1 MIVRLANFW
10 CFIFVFFNN
19 EKNSHMNLYFSKLFQ
34 KEVHD
39 GRQDKFEIKE
49 SERQSWLSLAMIWT
63 GSMICIPCLMIG
75 GVIGTGLSLRE
86 VVLAVLA
93 GYGIVCIYMCLV
105 GMESCDTGMPTVS
118 MASSVLGKKGAQFI
132 ISLMLAIACVGWFGI
147 QSAVCGESF
156 SVMIAGITGFEI
168 PSWISSIFWGIV
180 MLLTAVYGY
189 NGLKILNFIAVPA
202 LVIVLVYS
210 MILAFSSGGL
220 ETVMSF
226 VPASRMSFISAVSM
240 VVASFAL
247 GGVISGDYSR
257 YARSRKDV
265 VKSTVL
271 GVFPSG
277 MVMMLIGAILSIVTG
292 QYDISLVLAA
302 VGVPALGLVALVL
315 ATWTTNVTNAYSGG
329 LAVSNLF
336 NGGEDKFRISCAVA
350 GLIGTVLAAVGLLSK
365 FEFFLNILSALIPPI
380 AGVMI
385 ASYWIVG
392 KGRKENLVQKEGW
405 YLPGIIAFAVGAL
418 VAYITGNIAVFF
430 IGPVNGIVVSM
441 VVYIILVNVM
451 DKGEIRK

>member
-1 MIVRLANFW
+1 MM
-10 CFIFVFFNN
+10 
-19 EKNSHMNLYFSKLFQ
+19 E
-34 KEVHD
+34 
-39 GRQDKFEIKE
+39 DKFEIKE

-75 GVIGTGLSLRE
+75 GVIGTGLSLGE

>member
-1 MIVRLANFW
+1 MEER
-10 CFIFVFFNN
+10 
-19 EKNSHMNLYFSKLFQ
+19 
-34 KEVHD
+34 
-39 GRQDKFEIKE
+39 FEIKE
-49 SERQSWLSLAMIWT
+49 SERQSWLSLAFVWT

-75 GVIGTGLSLRE
+75 GIVGTGLSLWQ
-86 VVLAVLA
+86 VVLAVLV
-93 GYGIVCIYMCLV
+93 GYGIVCTYMCLV
-105 GMESCDTGMPTVS
+105 GMESCDTGLPTVS
-118 MASSVLGKKGAQFI
+118 MAASVLGRRGAQFI
-132 ISLMLAIACVGWFGI
+132 ISLMLAIACIGWFGI

-156 SVMIAGITGFEI
+156 SAMVADFTGFEI
-168 PSWISSIFWGIV
+168 PVWLSSVFWGII

-189 NGLKILNFIAVPA
+189 NGLKILNYIAVPA

-210 MILAFSSGGL
+210 MVLAFSGGGFA
-220 ETVMSF
+220 TVASY

-265 VKSTVL
+265 VKSTLL

-277 MVMMLIGAILSIVTG
+277 LVMMLVGSILSIVTG

-329 LAVSNLF
+329 LAVSNLL
-336 NGGEDKFRISCAVA
+336 GLGEDKFKISCSVA
-350 GLIGTVLAAVGLLSK
+350 GLVGTVLAAVGLLSR

-392 KGRKENLVQKEGW
+392 KGRRENLVEKEGW
-405 YLPGIIAFAVGAL
+405 YLPGILAFAIGAL
-418 VAYITGNIAVFF
+418 VAYITGNIVVLF
-430 IGPVNGIVVSM
+430 IGPVNGIVTAM
-441 VVYIILVNVM
+441 LAFIILERVM
-451 DKGEIRK
+451 AKGGKA

>member
-1 MIVRLANFW
+1 M
-10 CFIFVFFNN
+10 
-19 EKNSHMNLYFSKLFQ
+19 E
-34 KEVHD
+34 
-39 GRQDKFEIKE
+39 DKYEIKE

-75 GVIGTGLSLRE
+75 GVLGAGLSLSG
-86 VVLAVLA
+86 VILAVLA
-93 GYGIVCIYMCLV
+93 GYGIVCLYMCLV
-105 GMESCDTGMPTVS
+105 GMESCDTGLPTVS
-118 MASSVLGKKGAQFI
+118 MASAVLGEKGAQFI

-156 SVMIAGITGFEI
+156 SAMVAGFTGFEI
-168 PSWISSIFWGIV
+168 PSWISSIFWGLV

-202 LVIVLVYS
+202 LLIVLSYS
-210 MILAFSSGGL
+210 MFLALSGGGL
-220 ETVMSF
+220 ETIKTFS
-226 VPASRMSFISAVSM
+226 PSSQMSFISAVSM

-257 YARSRKDV
+257 YAKSRKDV

-336 NGGEDKFRISCAVA
+336 GFGEDRFKVSCAVA
-350 GLIGTVLAAVGLLSK
+350 GVIGTILAAAGLLSE

-385 ASYWIVG
+385 ASYWILG
-392 KGRKENLVQKEGW
+392 KGRKENLRQKEGW
-405 YLPGIIAFAVGAL
+405 YIPGIISFAAGAV
-418 VAYITGNIAVFF
+418 VAYVTGSIAVFL
-430 IGPVNGIVVSM
+430 IGPVNGIAVSM
-441 VVYIILVNVM
+441 IVYVVLEKTM
-451 DKGEIRK
+451 KKGEV

>member
-1 MIVRLANFW
+1 M
-10 CFIFVFFNN
+10 
-19 EKNSHMNLYFSKLFQ
+19 E
-34 KEVHD
+34 
-39 GRQDKFEIKE
+39 DKFEIKE

-75 GVIGTGLSLRE
+75 GVIGTGLSLGE

-105 GMESCDTGMPTVS
+105 GIESCDTGMPTVS

-189 NGLKILNFIAVPA
+189 KGLKILNFIAVPA

>member
-1 MIVRLANFW
+1 M
-10 CFIFVFFNN
+10 
-19 EKNSHMNLYFSKLFQ
+19 E
-34 KEVHD
+34 
-39 GRQDKFEIKE
+39 DKYEIKE

-75 GVIGTGLSLRE
+75 GVLGAGLSLSG
-86 VVLAVLA
+86 VILAVLA
-93 GYGIVCIYMCLV
+93 GYGIVCLYMCLV
-105 GMESCDTGMPTVS
+105 GMESCDTGLPTVS
-118 MASSVLGKKGAQFI
+118 MASAVLGEKGAQFI

-156 SVMIAGITGFEI
+156 SAMVAGFTGFEI
-168 PSWISSIFWGIV
+168 PSWISSIFWGLV

-202 LVIVLVYS
+202 LLIVLAYS
-210 MILAFSSGGL
+210 MFLALSGGGL
-220 ETVMSF
+220 ETIKTFS
-226 VPASRMSFISAVSM
+226 PSSQMSFISAVSM

-257 YARSRKDV
+257 YAKSRKDV

-336 NGGEDKFRISCAVA
+336 GFGEDRFKVSCAVA
-350 GLIGTVLAAVGLLSK
+350 GVIGTILAAAGLLSE

-385 ASYWIVG
+385 ASYWILG
-392 KGRKENLVQKEGW
+392 KGRKENLMQKEGW
-405 YLPGIIAFAVGAL
+405 YIPGIISFAAGAV
-418 VAYITGNIAVFF
+418 VAYVTGSIAVFLM
-430 IGPVNGIVVSM
+430 GPVNGIVVSM
-441 VVYIILVNVM
+441 IVYVVLEKTM
-451 DKGEIRK
+451 KKGEV

>member
-1 MIVRLANFW
+1 MM
-10 CFIFVFFNN
+10 
-19 EKNSHMNLYFSKLFQ
+19 E
-34 KEVHD
+34 
-39 GRQDKFEIKE
+39 DKYEIKE

-75 GVIGTGLSLRE
+75 GVLGSGLSLSG
-86 VVLAVLA
+86 VILAVLA
-93 GYGIVCIYMCLV
+93 GYGIVCLYMCLV
-105 GMESCDTGMPTVS
+105 GMESCDTGLPTVS
-118 MASSVLGKKGAQFI
+118 MASAVLGEKGAQFI

-156 SVMIAGITGFEI
+156 SAMVAGFTGFEI
-168 PSWISSIFWGIV
+168 PSWISSIFWGLV

-202 LVIVLVYS
+202 LLIVLAYS
-210 MILAFSSGGL
+210 MFLALSGGGL
-220 ETVMSF
+220 ETIKTFS
-226 VPASRMSFISAVSM
+226 PSSQMSFISAISM

-257 YARSRKDV
+257 YAKSRKDV

-336 NGGEDKFRISCAVA
+336 GFGEDRFKVSCAVA
-350 GLIGTVLAAVGLLSK
+350 GVIGTILAAAGLLSE

-385 ASYWIVG
+385 ASYWILG
-392 KGRKENLVQKEGW
+392 KGRKENLRQKEGW
-405 YLPGIIAFAVGAL
+405 YIPGIISFAAGAV
-418 VAYITGNIAVFF
+418 VAYVTGSIAVFL

-441 VVYIILVNVM
+441 IVYVVLEKTM
-451 DKGEIRK
+451 KKGEV

>member
-1 MIVRLANFW
+1 MM
-10 CFIFVFFNN
+10 
-19 EKNSHMNLYFSKLFQ
+19 E
-34 KEVHD
+34 
-39 GRQDKFEIKE
+39 DKYEIKE

-75 GVIGTGLSLRE
+75 GVLGAGLSLSG
-86 VVLAVLA
+86 VILAVLA
-93 GYGIVCIYMCLV
+93 GYGIVCLYMCLV
-105 GMESCDTGMPTVS
+105 GMESCDTGLPTVS
-118 MASSVLGKKGAQFI
+118 MASAVLGEKGAQFI

-147 QSAVCGESF
+147 QSAVCGESC
-156 SVMIAGITGFEI
+156 SAMVAGFTGFEI
-168 PSWISSIFWGIV
+168 PSWISSIFWGLV

-202 LVIVLVYS
+202 LLIVLAYS
-210 MILAFSSGGL
+210 MFLALSGGGL
-220 ETVMSF
+220 ETIKTFS
-226 VPASRMSFISAVSM
+226 PSSQMSFISAVSM

-257 YARSRKDV
+257 YAKSRKDV

-336 NGGEDKFRISCAVA
+336 GFGEDRFKVSCAVA
-350 GLIGTVLAAVGLLSK
+350 GVIGTILAAAGLLSE

-385 ASYWIVG
+385 ASYWILG
-392 KGRKENLVQKEGW
+392 KGRKENLRQKEGW
-405 YLPGIIAFAVGAL
+405 YIPGIISFAAGAV
-418 VAYITGNIAVFF
+418 VAYVTGSIAVFL

-441 VVYIILVNVM
+441 IVYVVLEKTM
-451 DKGEIRK
+451 KKGEV

>member
-1 MIVRLANFW
+1 M
-10 CFIFVFFNN
+10 
-19 EKNSHMNLYFSKLFQ
+19 E
-34 KEVHD
+34 
-39 GRQDKFEIKE
+39 DKFEIKE

-75 GVIGTGLSLRE
+75 GVIGTGLSLGE

-105 GMESCDTGMPTVS
+105 GIESCDTGMPTVS

-156 SVMIAGITGFEI
+156 SVMIGGITGFEI

>member
-1 MIVRLANFW
+1 MM
-10 CFIFVFFNN
+10 
-19 EKNSHMNLYFSKLFQ
+19 E
-34 KEVHD
+34 
-39 GRQDKFEIKE
+39 DKYEIKE

-75 GVIGTGLSLRE
+75 GVLGAGLSLSG
-86 VVLAVLA
+86 VILAVLA
-93 GYGIVCIYMCLV
+93 GYGIVCLYMCLV
-105 GMESCDTGMPTVS
+105 GMESCDTGLPTVS
-118 MASSVLGKKGAQFI
+118 MASAVLGEKGAQFI

-156 SVMIAGITGFEI
+156 SAMVAGFTGFEI
-168 PSWISSIFWGIV
+168 PSWISSIFWGLV

-202 LVIVLVYS
+202 LLIVLSYS
-210 MILAFSSGGL
+210 MFLALSGGGL
-220 ETVMSF
+220 ETIKTFS
-226 VPASRMSFISAVSM
+226 PSSQMSFISAVSM

-257 YARSRKDV
+257 YAKSRKDV

-336 NGGEDKFRISCAVA
+336 GFGEDRFKVSCAVA
-350 GLIGTVLAAVGLLSK
+350 GVIGTILAAAGLLSE

-385 ASYWIVG
+385 ASYWILG
-392 KGRKENLVQKEGW
+392 KGRKENLRQKEGW
-405 YLPGIIAFAVGAL
+405 YIPGIISFAVGAV
-418 VAYITGNIAVFF
+418 VAYVTGSIAVFL
-430 IGPVNGIVVSM
+430 IGPVNGIAVSM
-441 VVYIILVNVM
+441 IVYVVLEKTM
-451 DKGEIRK
+451 KKGEV

>member
-1 MIVRLANFW
+1 M
-10 CFIFVFFNN
+10 
-19 EKNSHMNLYFSKLFQ
+19 E
-34 KEVHD
+34 
-39 GRQDKFEIKE
+39 DKYEIKE

-75 GVIGTGLSLRE
+75 GVLGSGLSLSG
-86 VVLAVLA
+86 VILAVLA
-93 GYGIVCIYMCLV
+93 GYGIVCLYMCLV
-105 GMESCDTGMPTVS
+105 GMESCDTGLPTVS
-118 MASSVLGKKGAQFI
+118 MASAVLGEKGAQFI

-156 SVMIAGITGFEI
+156 SAMVAGFTGFEI
-168 PSWISSIFWGIV
+168 PSWISSIFWGLV
-180 MLLTAVYGY
+180 MLLTAVYVYGY

-202 LVIVLVYS
+202 LLIVLAYS
-210 MILAFSSGGL
+210 MFLALSGGGL
-220 ETVMSF
+220 ETIKTFS
-226 VPASRMSFISAVSM
+226 PSSQMSFISAVSM

-257 YARSRKDV
+257 YAKSRKDV

-336 NGGEDKFRISCAVA
+336 GFGEDRFKVSCAVA
-350 GLIGTVLAAVGLLSK
+350 GVIGTILAAAGLLSE

-385 ASYWIVG
+385 ASYWILG
-392 KGRKENLVQKEGW
+392 KGRKENLRQKEGW
-405 YLPGIIAFAVGAL
+405 YIPGIISFAAGAV
-418 VAYITGNIAVFF
+418 VAYVTGSIAVFL
-430 IGPVNGIVVSM
+430 IGPVNGIAVSM
-441 VVYIILVNVM
+441 IVYVVLEKTM
-451 DKGEIRK
+451 KKGEV

>member
-1 MIVRLANFW
+1 M
-10 CFIFVFFNN
+10 
-19 EKNSHMNLYFSKLFQ
+19 E
-34 KEVHD
+34 
-39 GRQDKFEIKE
+39 DKYEIKE

-75 GVIGTGLSLRE
+75 GVLGAGLSLSG
-86 VVLAVLA
+86 VILAVLA
-93 GYGIVCIYMCLV
+93 GYGIVCLYMCLV
-105 GMESCDTGMPTVS
+105 GMESCDTGLPTVS
-118 MASSVLGKKGAQFI
+118 MASAVLGEKGAQFI

-156 SVMIAGITGFEI
+156 SAMVAGFTGFEI
-168 PSWISSIFWGIV
+168 PSWISSIFWGLV

-202 LVIVLVYS
+202 LLIVLAYS
-210 MILAFSSGGL
+210 MFLALSGGGL
-220 ETVMSF
+220 ETIKTFS
-226 VPASRMSFISAVSM
+226 PSSQMSFISAVSM

-257 YARSRKDV
+257 YAKSSKDV

-336 NGGEDKFRISCAVA
+336 GFGEDRFKVSCAVA
-350 GLIGTVLAAVGLLSK
+350 GVIGTILAAAGLLSE

-385 ASYWIVG
+385 ASYWILG
-392 KGRKENLVQKEGW
+392 KGRKENLRQKEGW
-405 YLPGIIAFAVGAL
+405 YIPGIISFAAGAV
-418 VAYITGNIAVFF
+418 VAYVTGSIAVFL
-430 IGPVNGIVVSM
+430 IGPVNGIAVSM
-441 VVYIILVNVM
+441 IVYVVLEKTM
-451 DKGEIRK
+451 KKGEV

>member
-1 MIVRLANFW
+1 M
-10 CFIFVFFNN
+10 
-19 EKNSHMNLYFSKLFQ
+19 E
-34 KEVHD
+34 
-39 GRQDKFEIKE
+39 DKYEIKE

-75 GVIGTGLSLRE
+75 GVLGAGLSLSG
-86 VVLAVLA
+86 VILAVLA
-93 GYGIVCIYMCLV
+93 GYGIVCLYMCLV
-105 GMESCDTGMPTVS
+105 GMESCDTGLPTVS
-118 MASSVLGKKGAQFI
+118 MASAVLGEKGAQFI

-156 SVMIAGITGFEI
+156 SAMVAGFTGFEI
-168 PSWISSIFWGIV
+168 PSWISSIFWGLV

-202 LVIVLVYS
+202 LLIVLAYS
-210 MILAFSSGGL
+210 MFLALSGGGL
-220 ETVMSF
+220 ETIKTFS
-226 VPASRMSFISAVSM
+226 PSSQMSFISAVSM

-257 YARSRKDV
+257 YAKSRKDV

-336 NGGEDKFRISCAVA
+336 GFGEDRFKVSCAVA
-350 GLIGTVLAAVGLLSK
+350 GVIGTILAAAGLLSE

-385 ASYWIVG
+385 ASYWILG
-392 KGRKENLVQKEGW
+392 KGRKENLRQKEGW
-405 YLPGIIAFAVGAL
+405 YIPGIISFAAGAV
-418 VAYITGNIAVFF
+418 VAYVTGSIAVFL

-441 VVYIILVNVM
+441 IVYVILEKNNEKRRSM
-451 DKGEIRK
+451 NI

>member
-1 MIVRLANFW
+1 MM
-10 CFIFVFFNN
+10 
-19 EKNSHMNLYFSKLFQ
+19 E
-34 KEVHD
+34 
-39 GRQDKFEIKE
+39 DKYEIKE

-75 GVIGTGLSLRE
+75 GVLGAGLSLSG
-86 VVLAVLA
+86 VILAVLA
-93 GYGIVCIYMCLV
+93 GYGIVCLYMCLV
-105 GMESCDTGMPTVS
+105 GMESCDTGLPTVS
-118 MASSVLGKKGAQFI
+118 MASAVLGEKGAQFI

-156 SVMIAGITGFEI
+156 SAMVAGFTGFEI
-168 PSWISSIFWGIV
+168 PSWISSIFWGLV

-202 LVIVLVYS
+202 LLIVLAYS
-210 MILAFSSGGL
+210 MFLALSGGGL
-220 ETVMSF
+220 ETIKTFS
-226 VPASRMSFISAVSM
+226 PSSQMSFISAVSM

-257 YARSRKDV
+257 YAKSRKDV

-336 NGGEDKFRISCAVA
+336 GFGEDRFKVPCAVA
-350 GLIGTVLAAVGLLSK
+350 GVIGTILAAAGLLSE

-385 ASYWIVG
+385 ASYWILG
-392 KGRKENLVQKEGW
+392 KGRKENLRQKEGW
-405 YLPGIIAFAVGAL
+405 YIPGIISFAAGAV
-418 VAYITGNIAVFF
+418 VAYVTGSIAVFL

-441 VVYIILVNVM
+441 IVYVVLEKTM
-451 DKGEIRK
+451 KKGEV

>member
-1 MIVRLANFW
+1 M
-10 CFIFVFFNN
+10 
-19 EKNSHMNLYFSKLFQ
+19 E
-34 KEVHD
+34 
-39 GRQDKFEIKE
+39 DKFEIKE

-405 YLPGIIAFAVGAL
+405 YLPGIIAFTVGAL

>member
-1 MIVRLANFW
+1 M
-10 CFIFVFFNN
+10 
-19 EKNSHMNLYFSKLFQ
+19 E
-34 KEVHD
+34 
-39 GRQDKFEIKE
+39 DKFEIKE

-75 GVIGTGLSLRE
+75 GVIGTGLSLGE

>member
-1 MIVRLANFW
+1 M
-10 CFIFVFFNN
+10 
-19 EKNSHMNLYFSKLFQ
+19 E
-34 KEVHD
+34 
-39 GRQDKFEIKE
+39 DKYEIKE

-75 GVIGTGLSLRE
+75 GVLGAGLSLSG
-86 VVLAVLA
+86 VILAVLA
-93 GYGIVCIYMCLV
+93 GYGIVCLYMCLV
-105 GMESCDTGMPTVS
+105 GMESCDTGLPTVS
-118 MASSVLGKKGAQFI
+118 MASAVLGEKGAQFI

-156 SVMIAGITGFEI
+156 SAMVAGFTGFEI
-168 PSWISSIFWGIV
+168 PSWISSIFWGLV

-202 LVIVLVYS
+202 LLIVLAYS
-210 MILAFSSGGL
+210 MFLALSGGGL
-220 ETVMSF
+220 ETIKTFS
-226 VPASRMSFISAVSM
+226 PSSQMSFISAVSM

-257 YARSRKDV
+257 YAKSRKDV

-336 NGGEDKFRISCAVA
+336 GFGEDRFKVSCAVA
-350 GLIGTVLAAVGLLSK
+350 GVIGTILAAAGLLSE

-385 ASYWIVG
+385 ASYWILG
-392 KGRKENLVQKEGW
+392 KGRKENLRQKEGW
-405 YLPGIIAFAVGAL
+405 YIPGIISFAAGAV
-418 VAYITGNIAVFF
+418 VAYVTGSIAVFL

-441 VVYIILVNVM
+441 IVYVVLE
-451 DKGEIRK
+451 KQ

>member
-1 MIVRLANFW
+1 M
-10 CFIFVFFNN
+10 
-19 EKNSHMNLYFSKLFQ
+19 E
-34 KEVHD
+34 
-39 GRQDKFEIKE
+39 DKFEIKE

-75 GVIGTGLSLRE
+75 GVIGTGLSLGE
-86 VVLAVLA
+86 VVLAVLV

-392 KGRKENLVQKEGW
+392 KGRKDNLVQKEGW

>member
-1 MIVRLANFW
+1 MM
-10 CFIFVFFNN
+10 
-19 EKNSHMNLYFSKLFQ
+19 E
-34 KEVHD
+34 
-39 GRQDKFEIKE
+39 DKYEIKE

-75 GVIGTGLSLRE
+75 GVLGAGLSLSG
-86 VVLAVLA
+86 VILAVLA
-93 GYGIVCIYMCLV
+93 GYGIVCLYMCLV
-105 GMESCDTGMPTVS
+105 GMESCDTGLPTVS
-118 MASSVLGKKGAQFI
+118 MASAVLGEKGAQFI

-156 SVMIAGITGFEI
+156 SAMVAGFTGFEI
-168 PSWISSIFWGIV
+168 PSWISSIFWGLV

-202 LVIVLVYS
+202 LLIVLAYS
-210 MILAFSSGGL
+210 MFLALSGGGL
-220 ETVMSF
+220 ETIKTFS
-226 VPASRMSFISAVSM
+226 PSSQMSFISAVSM

-257 YARSRKDV
+257 YAKSRKDV

-336 NGGEDKFRISCAVA
+336 GFGEDRFKVSCAVA
-350 GLIGTVLAAVGLLSK
+350 GVIGTILAAAGLLSE

-385 ASYWIVG
+385 ASYWILG
-392 KGRKENLVQKEGW
+392 KGRKENLMQKEGW
-405 YLPGIIAFAVGAL
+405 YIPGIISFAAGAV
-418 VAYITGNIAVFF
+418 VAYVTGSIAVFL

-441 VVYIILVNVM
+441 IVYVVLEKTM
-451 DKGEIRK
+451 KKGEV

>member
-1 MIVRLANFW
+1 MM
-10 CFIFVFFNN
+10 
-19 EKNSHMNLYFSKLFQ
+19 E
-34 KEVHD
+34 
-39 GRQDKFEIKE
+39 DKYEIKE

-75 GVIGTGLSLRE
+75 GVLGAGLSLSG
-86 VVLAVLA
+86 VILAVLA
-93 GYGIVCIYMCLV
+93 GYGIVCLYMCLV
-105 GMESCDTGMPTVS
+105 GMESCDTGLPTVS
-118 MASSVLGKKGAQFI
+118 MASAVLGEKGAQFI

-156 SVMIAGITGFEI
+156 SAMVAGFTGFEI
-168 PSWISSIFWGIV
+168 PSWISSIFWGLV

-202 LVIVLVYS
+202 LLIVLAYS
-210 MILAFSSGGL
+210 MFLALSGGGL
-220 ETVMSF
+220 ETIKTFS
-226 VPASRMSFISAVSM
+226 PSSQMSFISAVSM

-257 YARSRKDV
+257 YAKSRKDV

-336 NGGEDKFRISCAVA
+336 GFGEDRFKVSCAVA
-350 GLIGTVLAAVGLLSK
+350 GVIGTILAAAGFLSE

-385 ASYWIVG
+385 ASYWILG
-392 KGRKENLVQKEGW
+392 KGRKENLRQKEGW
-405 YLPGIIAFAVGAL
+405 YIPGIISFAAGAV
-418 VAYITGNIAVFF
+418 VAYVTGSIAVFL

-441 VVYIILVNVM
+441 IVYVVLEKTM
-451 DKGEIRK
+451 KKGEV

>member
-1 MIVRLANFW
+1 MM
-10 CFIFVFFNN
+10 
-19 EKNSHMNLYFSKLFQ
+19 E
-34 KEVHD
+34 
-39 GRQDKFEIKE
+39 DKYEIKE

-75 GVIGTGLSLRE
+75 GVLGAGLSLSG
-86 VVLAVLA
+86 VILAVLA
-93 GYGIVCIYMCLV
+93 GYGIVCLYMCLV
-105 GMESCDTGMPTVS
+105 GMESCDTGLPTVS
-118 MASSVLGKKGAQFI
+118 MASAVLGEKGAQFI

-156 SVMIAGITGFEI
+156 SAMVAGFTGFEI
-168 PSWISSIFWGIV
+168 PSWISSIFWGLV

-202 LVIVLVYS
+202 LLIVLAYS
-210 MILAFSSGGL
+210 MFLALSGGGL
-220 ETVMSF
+220 ETIKTFS
-226 VPASRMSFISAVSM
+226 PSSQMSFISAVSM

-257 YARSRKDV
+257 YAKSRKDV

-336 NGGEDKFRISCAVA
+336 GFGEDRFKVSCAVA
-350 GLIGTVLAAVGLLSK
+350 GVIGTILAAAGLLSE

-385 ASYWIVG
+385 ASYWILG
-392 KGRKENLVQKEGW
+392 KGRKENLRQKEGW
-405 YLPGIIAFAVGAL
+405 YIPGIISFAAGAV
-418 VAYITGNIAVFF
+418 VAYVTGSIAVFL

-441 VVYIILVNVM
+441 IVYVILEKNNEKRRSM
-451 DKGEIRK
+451 NI

>member
-1 MIVRLANFW
+1 MM
-10 CFIFVFFNN
+10 
-19 EKNSHMNLYFSKLFQ
+19 E
-34 KEVHD
+34 
-39 GRQDKFEIKE
+39 DKFEIKE

-75 GVIGTGLSLRE
+75 GVIGTGLSLGE
-86 VVLAVLA
+86 VVLAVLV

>member
-1 MIVRLANFW
+1 M
-10 CFIFVFFNN
+10 
-19 EKNSHMNLYFSKLFQ
+19 E
-34 KEVHD
+34 
-39 GRQDKFEIKE
+39 DKFEIKE

-75 GVIGTGLSLRE
+75 GVIGTGLSLGE

-105 GMESCDTGMPTVS
+105 GIESCDTGMPTVS

-418 VAYITGNIAVFF
+418 VAYITGNIALFF

>member
-1 MIVRLANFW
+1 M
-10 CFIFVFFNN
+10 
-19 EKNSHMNLYFSKLFQ
+19 E
-34 KEVHD
+34 
-39 GRQDKFEIKE
+39 DKYEIKE

-75 GVIGTGLSLRE
+75 GVLGAGLSLSG
-86 VVLAVLA
+86 VILAVLA
-93 GYGIVCIYMCLV
+93 GYGIVCLYMCLV
-105 GMESCDTGMPTVS
+105 GMESCDTGLPTVS
-118 MASSVLGKKGAQFI
+118 MASAVLGEKGAQFI

-156 SVMIAGITGFEI
+156 SAMVAGFTGFEI
-168 PSWISSIFWGIV
+168 PSWISSIFWGLV

-202 LVIVLVYS
+202 LLIVLAYS
-210 MILAFSSGGL
+210 MFLALSGGGL
-220 ETVMSF
+220 ETIKTFS
-226 VPASRMSFISAVSM
+226 PSSQMSFISAVSM

-257 YARSRKDV
+257 YAKSRKDV

-336 NGGEDKFRISCAVA
+336 GFGEDRFKVSCAVA
-350 GLIGTVLAAVGLLSK
+350 GVIGTILAAAGLLSE

-385 ASYWIVG
+385 ASYWILG
-392 KGRKENLVQKEGW
+392 KGRKENLSQKEGW
-405 YLPGIIAFAVGAL
+405 YIPGIISFAAGAV
-418 VAYITGNIAVFF
+418 VAYVTGSIAVFL

-441 VVYIILVNVM
+441 IVYVVLEKTM
-451 DKGEIRK
+451 KKGEV

>member
-1 MIVRLANFW
+1 MM
-10 CFIFVFFNN
+10 
-19 EKNSHMNLYFSKLFQ
+19 E
-34 KEVHD
+34 
-39 GRQDKFEIKE
+39 DKYEIKE

-75 GVIGTGLSLRE
+75 GVLGAGLSLSG
-86 VVLAVLA
+86 VILAVLA
-93 GYGIVCIYMCLV
+93 GYGIVCLYMCLV
-105 GMESCDTGMPTVS
+105 GMESCDTGLPTVS
-118 MASSVLGKKGAQFI
+118 MASAVLGEKGAQFI

-156 SVMIAGITGFEI
+156 SAMVAGFTGFEI
-168 PSWISSIFWGIV
+168 PSWISSIFWGLV

-202 LVIVLVYS
+202 LLIVLAYS
-210 MILAFSSGGL
+210 MFLALSGGGL
-220 ETVMSF
+220 ETIKTFS
-226 VPASRMSFISAVSM
+226 PSSQMSFISAVSM

-257 YARSRKDV
+257 YAKSRKDV

-336 NGGEDKFRISCAVA
+336 GFGEDRFKVSCAVA
-350 GLIGTVLAAVGLLSK
+350 GVIGTILAAAGLLSE
-365 FEFFLNILSALIPPI
+365 FEFFLNLLSALIPPI

-385 ASYWIVG
+385 ASYWILG
-392 KGRKENLVQKEGW
+392 KGRKENLRQKEGW
-405 YLPGIIAFAVGAL
+405 YIPGIISFAAGAV
-418 VAYITGNIAVFF
+418 VAYVTGSIAVFL

-441 VVYIILVNVM
+441 IVYVVLEKTM
-451 DKGEIRK
+451 KKGEV

>member
-1 MIVRLANFW
+1 MM
-10 CFIFVFFNN
+10 
-19 EKNSHMNLYFSKLFQ
+19 E
-34 KEVHD
+34 
-39 GRQDKFEIKE
+39 DKFEIKE

-75 GVIGTGLSLRE
+75 GVIGTGLSLGE

-105 GMESCDTGMPTVS
+105 GIESCDTGMPTVS

-156 SVMIAGITGFEI
+156 SVMIAGITDFEI
-168 PSWISSIFWGIV
+168 PSWISSILWGIV

-226 VPASRMSFISAVSM
+226 VPASRMPFISAVSM

-257 YARSRKDV
+257 YAKSRKDV

-302 VGVPALGLVALVL
+302 VGVPALGLVALVF

>member
-1 MIVRLANFW
+1 MM
-10 CFIFVFFNN
+10 
-19 EKNSHMNLYFSKLFQ
+19 E
-34 KEVHD
+34 
-39 GRQDKFEIKE
+39 DKYEIKE

-75 GVIGTGLSLRE
+75 GVLGSGLSLSG
-86 VVLAVLA
+86 VILAVLA
-93 GYGIVCIYMCLV
+93 GYGIVCLYMCLV
-105 GMESCDTGMPTVS
+105 GMESCDTGLPTVS
-118 MASSVLGKKGAQFI
+118 MASAVLGEKGAQFI

-156 SVMIAGITGFEI
+156 SAMVAGFTGFEI
-168 PSWISSIFWGIV
+168 PSWISSIFWGLV

-202 LVIVLVYS
+202 LLIVLAYS
-210 MILAFSSGGL
+210 MFLALSGGGL
-220 ETVMSF
+220 ETIKTFS
-226 VPASRMSFISAVSM
+226 PSSQMSFISAVSM

-257 YARSRKDV
+257 YAKSRKDV

-336 NGGEDKFRISCAVA
+336 GFGEDRFKVSCAVA
-350 GLIGTVLAAVGLLSK
+350 GVIGTILAAAGLLSE

-385 ASYWIVG
+385 ASYWILG
-392 KGRKENLVQKEGW
+392 KGRKENLRQKEGW
-405 YLPGIIAFAVGAL
+405 YIPGIISFAAGAV
-418 VAYITGNIAVFF
+418 VAYVTGSIAVFL

-441 VVYIILVNVM
+441 IVYVVLEKTM
-451 DKGEIRK
+451 KKGEV